1 MTFLLLISIL
11 FGSRGGNGRLLY
23 SGVQDQYYTY
33 TMFDVCGLF
42 AVKVMLGEI
51 PLPSP
56 DQMNR

>member
-1 MTFLLLISIL
+1 
-11 FGSRGGNGRLLY
+11 
-23 SGVQDQYYTY
+23 VQDQYYTY

-42 AVKVMLGEI
+42 AVKIMLGEI

>member
-1 MTFLLLISIL
+1 MTFILLISIL

-33 TMFDVCGLF
+33 TMFDVCGLY